1 MKILIPAR
9 EGSKGFPH
17 KNRALFKYTVD
28 SIPTEIREN
37 VYVTSDDS
45 KILEMAA
52 SAGFKCINRPVE
64 LAQDDTSMK
73 EVVIHALGSM
83 DVSED
88 ELVAVLYLTY
98 PERRWVDLIDAVAF
112 YIMMEPAMPVSSLLC
127 KKPAKTSPFLLMYD
141 FGHRGKQ
148 IIKHD
153 LYRRQDYRECFELSH
168 FIVLVRPKNINK
180 LNNNLYDSETLFW
193 EIEDK
198 IDVDYEKDFLT
209 FYEN

>member
-1 MKILIPAR
+1 MKIIIPAR

-52 SAGFKCINRPVE
+52 SAGFKCINRPIE

-73 EVVIHALGSM
+73 GVVIHALSSM

-98 PERRWVDLIDAVAF
+98 PERRWIDLIDAVAF
-112 YIMMEPAMPVSSLLC
+112 YLMMEPTMPVSSLLC
-127 KKPAKTSPFLLMYD
+127 KKKVKSNPFLCMYD
-141 FGHRGKQ
+141 LGHRGKQ

-153 LYRRQDYRECFELSH
+153 LYRRQDYLDCFELSH
-168 FIVLVRPKNINK
+168 FIVLLRPGNIDN

-193 EIEDK
+193 EITDK
-198 IDVDYEKDFLT
+198 TDVDHEKDFLKIN
-209 FYEN
+209 EN